1 MSGMTLINN
10 KSGSAQSCIN
20 YLEGMIQSNGEKRD
34 FAPVNEI
41 SGDKDLFLTVAESTE
56 RKNKYVSGTLSFEQP
71 LTEKQIKSV
80 IKEFHQTFLPG
91 LNQGED
97 FADYWNIHQKNNG
110 QFEVNFAIA
119 TTHIKSGKQL
129 NPFPPGTESR
139 ELKDLFD
146 SIVNHELGL
155 NQVNQIEIKLDEE
168 GNPIKTDSYSFQNPM
183 KTSTYSLLK
192 QFNSIKVKN
201 EEGKLVLPE
210 SKSDFFKQLKSMQQ
224 QKDFVADYVKDKIL
238 DGSINNRLDLK
249 NSLGDLGEITRE
261 NDFTVSVKLDGKDK
275 AIRLNGP
282 MFEFNNNYEELKKS
296 FKNSINQNK
305 NANQKLDDNKASLIK
320 MRRNDLVESRGNFYK
335 KVHSTKKVRNK
346 SSNRKMKPG
355 KNQKKGFEKLGY
367 KFKDKTPSV
376 KNQPQHQS
384 IQKSET
390 TLTVEDKQ
398 LQDPNV
404 SGSIKDAMIAGK
416 KAENEANKNEIAQ
429 EKKDQK
435 VAKKPSEPIIIK
447 SDSKNKESKNTG
459 SKPSISAFSQVATS
473 SSALLLTVQINQV
486 LFSKLSLELQM
497 GQLNPNKEVDI
508 YKIFEL
514 KKKIA
519 ELEQQISILKAK
531 QEQAVE
537 AELINQYANR
547 FKNSNSS
554 MKLRI

>member
-110 QFEVNFAIA
+110 QFELNFAIA

-282 MFEFNNNYEELKKS
+282 MFEFNTNYDELKQS

-346 SSNRKMKPG
+346 SSKRKMKLG
-355 KNQKKGFEKLGY
+355 KNQKEGFEKLGH
-367 KFKDKTPSV
+367 KFKEKNPSV
-376 KNQPQHQS
+376 KNNSQPS
-384 IQKSET
+384 QK
-390 TLTVEDKQ
+390 TVQKVPEKSA
-398 LQDPNV
+398 DPNGV
-404 SGSIKDAMIAGK
+404 MAKLLNEVREENKQSVK
-416 KAENEANKNEIAQ
+416 KQEDFEKTDNNKQ
-429 EKKDQK
+429 

-459 SKPSISAFSQVATS
+459 CKPSISAFSQVATS

-554 MKLRI
+554 IKLRV

>member
-80 IKEFHQTFLPG
+80 IKEFRQTFLPG

-155 NQVNQIEIKLDEE
+155 NQVNQIEIKLDED

-201 EEGKLVLPE
+201 EESKLVLPE
-210 SKSDFFKQLKSMQQ
+210 SKTDFFKQLKSMQQ

-282 MFEFNNNYEELKKS
+282 MFEFNTNYNELKKS

-320 MRRNDLVESRGNFYK
+320 MRKNDLVESRGNFYK

-346 SSNRKMKPG
+346 SSKRKMKLG
-355 KNQKKGFEKLGY
+355 KNQKKGFEKLGH
-367 KFKDKTPSV
+367 KFKEKNPSV
-376 KNQPQHQS
+376 KNNSQPNQKTVQKVPEQS
-384 IQKSET
+384 A
-390 TLTVEDKQ
+390 
-398 LQDPNV
+398 DPNGV
-404 SGSIKDAMIAGK
+404 MAKLLNEVREENKQSVK
-416 KAENEANKNEIAQ
+416 KQEDFEKTDNNKQVAN
-429 EKKDQK
+429 
-435 VAKKPSEPIIIK
+435 KPSEPIIIK
-447 SDSKNKESKNTG
+447 SNNENKGSKNTS
-459 SKPSISAFSQVATS
+459 SKPSISSFSQVATS
-473 SSALLLTVQINQV
+473 SSASLLTVQINQV

>member
-56 RKNKYVSGTLSFEQP
+56 RENKYVSGTISFEQP

-110 QFEVNFAIA
+110 QFELNFAIA

-155 NQVNQIEIKLDEE
+155 NQVNQIEIKLDED

-183 KTSTYSLLK
+183 KTGTYSLLK
-192 QFNSIKVKN
+192 QINSMKVKN
-201 EEGKLVLPE
+201 EQGKLVLPE
-210 SKSDFFKQLKSMQQ
+210 SKTDFFKQLKSMQQ
-224 QKDFVADYVKDKIL
+224 QKDFVADYVRDKIL

-282 MFEFNNNYEELKKS
+282 MFEFKTDYDELKNS
-296 FKNSINQNK
+296 FKNSISQNK

-335 KVHSTKKVRNK
+335 KVHSTKKIRNK
-346 SSNRKMKPG
+346 STKRKMKLG

-367 KFKDKTPSV
+367 KFKEKIPSV
-376 KNQPQHQS
+376 KNQPQQQS

-390 TLTVEDKQ
+390 TLTVQDKQ

-404 SGSIKDAMIAGK
+404 AGSIKDAMIAGK

-435 VAKKPSEPIIIK
+435 VAKKPSDPIIIK
-447 SDSKNKESKNTG
+447 NGDNKESKNTS

-473 SSALLLTVQINQV
+473 SSASLLTVQINQV
-486 LFSKLSLELQM
+486 LFSKLSLELQI
-497 GQLNPNKEVDI
+497 GSLSIFKESDI
-508 YKIFEL
+508 KKIFEL
-514 KKKIA
+514 KQKIA
-519 ELEQQISILKAK
+519 DLEQQISVLKAK
-531 QEQAVE
+531 QEQAIE
-537 AELINQYANR
+537 AELINQNANR
-547 FKNSNSS
+547 FKNNSSS

>member
-20 YLEGMIQSNGEKRD
+20 YLEGMIQSNGKKRD

-97 FADYWNIHQKNNG
+97 FADYWNIHQKNSG
-110 QFEVNFAIA
+110 QFELNFAIA

-210 SKSDFFKQLKSMQQ
+210 SKSDFFKKLKSMQQ

-261 NDFTVSVKLDGKDK
+261 NDFTFSIKLDGKDK

-282 MFEFNNNYEELKKS
+282 MFEFNTNYDELKQS

-320 MRRNDLVESRGNFYK
+320 IRRNDLVESRGNFYK

-346 SSNRKMKPG
+346 SSKRKMKLG
-355 KNQKKGFEKLGY
+355 KNQKKGFEKLGH
-367 KFKDKTPSV
+367 KFKEKNSSV
-376 KNQPQHQS
+376 KNNSQPNQKTVQKVPEQS
-384 IQKSET
+384 A
-390 TLTVEDKQ
+390 
-398 LQDPNV
+398 DPNRV
-404 SGSIKDAMIAGK
+404 MAKLLNEVREENKQSVK
-416 KAENEANKNEIAQ
+416 KQEDFEKTDNNKQ
-429 EKKDQK
+429 
-435 VAKKPSEPIIIK
+435 VAKKPTDPIIIK
-447 SDSKNKESKNTG
+447 NSDNKESKSES
-459 SKPSISAFSQVATS
+459 SKPSISSFSSIAINS
-473 SSALLLTVQINQV
+473 GAALITVQINSII
-486 LFSKLSLELQM
+486 FSKLSLELQM

>member
-110 QFEVNFAIA
+110 QFELNFAIA

-155 NQVNQIEIKLDEE
+155 NQVNQIEIKLDED

-183 KTSTYSLLK
+183 KTGTYSLLK
-192 QFNSIKVKN
+192 QFNSMKVKN

-210 SKSDFFKQLKSMQQ
+210 GKTDFFKQLKSMQQ

-282 MFEFNNNYEELKKS
+282 MFEFKTDYDELKNS
-296 FKNSINQNK
+296 FKNSISQNK
-305 NANQKLDDNKASLIK
+305 NANQKLDGNKASLIK

-346 SSNRKMKPG
+346 SSKRKMKLG

-367 KFKDKTPSV
+367 KFKEKIPNV
-376 KNQPQHQS
+376 KNNSQQQS
-384 IQKSET
+384 IQKSENI
-390 TLTVEDKQ
+390 LTVEDKQ

-404 SGSIKDAMIAGK
+404 AGSIKDAMIAGK

-435 VAKKPSEPIIIK
+435 VAKNPSDPIIIK
-447 SDSKNKESKNTG
+447 NDDNKESKNTS

-473 SSALLLTVQINQV
+473 SSASLLTVQINQV
-486 LFSKLSLELQM
+486 LFSKLSLELQI
-497 GQLNPNKEVDI
+497 GSLSIFKESDI
-508 YKIFEL
+508 KKIFEL
-514 KKKIA
+514 KQKIA
-519 ELEQQISILKAK
+519 DLEQQISVLKAK
-531 QEQAVE
+531 QEQAIE
-537 AELINQYANR
+537 AELINQNANR